1 MANVPH
7 FDDGNFES
15 EVEKS
20 EIPVLVD
27 FSATWCGPC
36 KRQAPIVESLAK
48 KWDGKVKVGMVDI
61 DAAPQTAAKF
71 NVTSVPRLLIFVGG
85 EVHDQMIGWTSESVL
100 DGKLGAVSS

>member
-1 MANVPH
+1 MANVPE
-7 FDDGNFES
+7 FKDSEFEA
-15 EVEKS
+15 EVLKS

-48 KWDGKVKVGMVDI
+48 KWEGKVKVGMVDI
-61 DAAPQTAAKF
+61 DQAPHTATKF

-100 DGKLGAVSS
+100 DSKLGALAS